1 MKRFL
6 RVLRIGLIGLAA
18 LVLAGYAVA
27 FGLSQRMLH
36 RTYEAPLAAF
46 SVPNDPA
53 LLAEGE
59 RLARVHSCIF
69 CHGDTLQ
76 GTVHIDEPF
85 LVRIVAP
92 GLTRVAREYS
102 DAELERVIRR
112 GVRRDGRSVW
122 AMPSPMYYH
131 LVDEDLGA
139 LLAYLRSVEPR
150 KELGAEFRP
159 RLLARLLIAA
169 GKFRPLV
176 AQIDTTIAR
185 PALDRRDPLAFGRY
199 LALSS
204 CSSCHGADLRG
215 GNRGFAPDLRIGGA
229 FTSEAFVRLMREGV
243 GLDGRELRLMG
254 GVARNG
260 FSHFTDAEITALHT
274 YLRSLATAG
283 E

>member
-6 RVLRIGLIGLAA
+6 RVLRISLIGLAA
-18 LVLAGYAVA
+18 LALTGYAVA
-27 FGLSQRMLH
+27 YSLSQRMLN

-46 SVPNDPA
+46 SVPNDTA

-59 RLARVHSCIF
+59 RLARIHSCTF
-69 CHGDTLQ
+69 CHGDTLH
-76 GTVHIDEPF
+76 GTVHVDEPF

-92 GLTRVAREYS
+92 GLAGVARDHS

-122 AMPSPMYYH
+122 AMPSPTYYH

-150 KELGAEFRP
+150 EELAAEFRP
-159 RLLARLLIAA
+159 RLLARLMIAA

-176 AQIDTTIAR
+176 AQIDTTISR
-185 PALDRRDPLAFGRY
+185 PALDRHDPLAFGRY

-215 GNRGFAPDLRIGGA
+215 GNRGFAPDLRVVGA
-229 FTSEAFVRLMREGV
+229 FTPEAFVRLMREGV
-243 GLDGRELRLMG
+243 GLEGRELRLMG
-254 GVARNG
+254 PVARNG
-260 FSHFTDAEITALHT
+260 FSHFTEAEITALYT
-274 YLRSLATAG
+274 DLRSLSAAG
-283 E
+283 K